1 MHNVQHIAAF
11 RLVYLV
17 IELLDSFYQCL
28 ERFAACFIIGAES
41 AAGAILILGEQE
53 QTKTDI

>member
-1 MHNVQHIAAF
+1 MHNTTYRCVSS
-11 RLVYLV
+11 RLSTV

-53 QTKTDI
+53 QTKSDI